1 MEHTHSQSAPS
12 STTQPS
18 TDIGDD
24 FGDLDDALLSK
35 ILDDDDELDPPT
47 TSQTSSGNQSGK
59 GQHTATATTP
69 VDTPSSGSSVTQL
82 DAEDSALLSS
92 DDEDC
97 RDIHTYTCE
106 QGAFTAELST
116 SASSTFKA
124 GLARRSH
131 DLQGIAR
138 SRVLGVIFTDRR
150 FHHDSNSKPTLAND
164 QDTVPTVPFTLSH
177 VTTFG
182 SL

>member
-47 TSQTSSGNQSGK
+47 TSLTSSGNQSGE

-97 RDIHTYTCE
+97 K
-106 QGAFTAELST
+106 LSRACACAQQAQ
-116 SASSTFKA
+116 SIC
-124 GLARRSH
+124 RE
-131 DLQGIAR
+131 
-138 SRVLGVIFTDRR
+138 
-150 FHHDSNSKPTLAND
+150 
-164 QDTVPTVPFTLSH
+164 
-177 VTTFG
+177 
-182 SL
+182 SLHC